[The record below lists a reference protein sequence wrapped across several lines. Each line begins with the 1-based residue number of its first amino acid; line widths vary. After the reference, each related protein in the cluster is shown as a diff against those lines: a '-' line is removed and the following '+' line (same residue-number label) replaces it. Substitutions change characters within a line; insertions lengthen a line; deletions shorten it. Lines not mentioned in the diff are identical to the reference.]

1 MLKVI
6 LARHGETEWN
16 KKHLLQ
22 GSRSDTPLNQTG
34 MQQAQA
40 LAERLKDE
48 QIKAIYSS
56 PLQRAMYTARV
67 IAQNHG
73 LEVIPLP
80 ALREI
85 DMGELEGVPS
95 ANLKM
100 HFVEFIGQTGAD
112 QQPITLTGGESLGDV
127 QRRAWE
133 AIESTG
139 TQHSAGTIVAI
150 THYFVIVAL
159 VCQVLHLPLAQSI
172 HLRLNPGT
180 ITTFTLEGNNNT
192 HLDLFNEKCYIR

>member
-48 QIKAIYSS
+48 QINAIYSS

-80 ALREI
+80 LLREI
-85 DMGELEGVPS
+85 DMGEMEGVPS

-100 HFVEFIGQTGAD
+100 HFVEFIGQAEAD
-112 QQPITLTGGESLGDV
+112 QQPITLPGGESLGDV
-127 QRRAWE
+127 QRRAWK
-133 AIESTG
+133 AIESAAA
-139 TQHSAGTIVAI
+139 QHSAGTIVAV

-159 VCQVLHLPLAQSI
+159 VCQVLNLPLPQSI

-180 ITTFTLEGNNNT
+180 ITTFTRESNNSV
-192 HLDLFNEKCYIR
+192 HLDLFNEGCHIT